1 LNIGNRREPR
11 FVLSV
16 LFKPATLNK
25 FTTDSRNWI
34 TTALDPFHDTGLE
47 LAGIP
52 DQHCESSVVRCYR
65 SVETITVPSSVTSG
79 DKWNCVVT
87 TLPFFGDADLLKT
100 TFSSGYIWN
109 YKTSNPQDAGHF
121 NIVTALR
128 GPASA
133 DDMYRAGTTN
143 AFDYRD
149 NIAIGPDAISDYI
162 PARIVAGG
170 FEVHNVTPE
179 LYKGGSVTCTS
190 IGTLSK
196 TTQSINSASSDY
208 CVANY
213 SKAPLAGQGTA
224 AQDPYAT
231 SWDAAEG
238 CYVPFRIALDDTD
251 YQLANGNMR
260 LLNSNTQGL
269 SSDFDATYAS
279 TGHLLIAN
287 PTRSANI
294 ELSSAYF
301 TGLPYETVLKI
312 TTKVFVE
319 TAPVTTLSELAL
331 ASKPAHYDPAALE
344 LYRNVVCDAPVA
356 VPVKMN
362 AHGDFWRILKNIIG
376 IAAPV
381 LSVAIPGIGGAIGSA
396 AQGLVAVGDNIMEMK
411 KAKRKDQQPIKNI
424 KIDVNGKP
432 VDMTGFAPGRS
443 QTSGRN
449 RGKRKRQKQ
458 NAPVSS
464 NFATGGNPMAMV
476 PYKKR

>member
-1 LNIGNRREPR
+1 
-11 FVLSV
+11 
-16 LFKPATLNK
+16 
-25 FTTDSRNWI
+25 
-34 TTALDPFHDTGLE
+34 
-47 LAGIP
+47 
-52 DQHCESSVVRCYR
+52 VRCYR
-65 SVETITVPSSVTSG
+65 SVETITVPSTVTSG
-79 DKWNCVVT
+79 NKWNCIIST
-87 TLPFFGDADLLKT
+87 YPFFGQVDLLKT
-100 TFSSGYIWN
+100 QFSSGYIWN
-109 YKTSNPQDAGHF
+109 YRTADPADVGNF
-121 NIVTALR
+121 NVVTVIR
-128 GPASA
+128 GPDTATNIYA
-133 DDMYRAGTTN
+133 AGAGTM
-143 AFDYRD
+143 DYRD
-149 NIAIGPDAISDYI
+149 NIAIGPDSISDYI

-196 TTQSINSASSDY
+196 TTQSINSDSSDY
-208 CVANY
+208 CVASY
-213 SKAPLAGQGTA
+213 SKAPLSGQSTA

-238 CYVPFRIALDDTD
+238 CYVPFRIALDDMD

-269 SSDFDATYAS
+269 ASDFDATYSS
-279 TGHLLIAN
+279 TGHLLIAT

-376 IAAPV
+376 VAAPV
-381 LSVAIPGIGGAIGSA
+381 LKVAIPGIGTAIGSA
-396 AQGLVAVGDNIMEMK
+396 AEGIVAVGNAVQEMK
-411 KAKRKDQQPIKNI
+411 AAKREKTQPIKNLKV
-424 KIDVNGKP
+424 KINGQDVAIDP
-432 VDMTGFAPGRS
+432 MSFAPGRN
-443 QTSGRN
+443 RN
-449 RGKRKRQKQ
+449 RGRNKGKQKRQKQ
-458 NAPVSS
+458 GQQNAPTSQ
-464 NFATGGNPMAMV
+464 NFATGGNPGSMI
-476 PYKKR
+476 PFSKYR